1 MAGECGFYLT
11 LNKKC
16 MHVCVGVHGVSR
28 GTKVSLKY
36 LKTANIDFLRKTIFK
51 EKLQKLGLKNKIF
64 FA

>member
-28 GTKVSLKY
+28 ETKLSLKY
-36 LKTANIDFLRKTIFK
+36 LKTDNIDFLRKTIFK
-51 EKLQKLGLKNKIF
+51 EKL
-64 FA
+64 